1 MKNSIQLFAI
11 TSVLVLSACGP
22 AKVEE
27 TQTPP
32 ATPTVTNETTIIKTE
47 TAKTPVAAEPKK
59 STSITI
65 NKDGS
70 SIETKNGDNQTKVEL
85 SKDKSEVIIKR

>member
-11 TSVLVLSACGP
+11 TTVLVLSACGP

-32 ATPTVTNETTIIKTE
+32 PVVNETTIIKTE
-47 TAKTPVAAEPKK
+47 TTKAPVAEEPKK

-70 SIETKNGDNQTKVEL
+70 SIETKNGTSQTKVEL